1 MSLPSLAVR
10 RPITTAMLLL
20 SILLFGAIAMQRL
33 PLAYLPEVDFP
44 FVAVEIPMPNTNPA
58 QVEREVVKPVEEIL
72 ATLEG
77 VKRMRSNSSADG
89 GFVNLNFE
97 WGYDLDIV
105 RMQVSEKI
113 DQIRP
118 QLPDNI
124 GDIRIFSFNSTDI
137 PAVQGR
143 ISSPG
148 VDLSQNYE
156 LLEARVLNRIR
167 RVPGVARVDLD
178 GVEPREIFIELV
190 LDKVKEHG
198 VDVSTLIGRIQGSSA
213 NLVLGEVSDGGLRYT
228 ARVLGTFETVAELE
242 QLVIDERGL
251 RLGDVADVTYEE
263 PPIRYGRHLNHQDAI
278 ALEVFKESTANT
290 VDVVRAVEKVIVED
304 ISKDPLLQGIDLF
317 MWENQADQITN
328 ALNGLTRAGLY
339 GALLALVV
347 LYVFLRRVG
356 TTLIV
361 SLSIPFSV
369 IAACGA
375 LFFMGKTLNILSM
388 MGLMLGVGMLVDN
401 AIVVLEAIDRKK
413 RTEPDPK
420 IAAFEGAKSVAMA
433 VIASTATSLIVFL
446 PLIVGSRTQL
456 STWLGEMGITI
467 SLALICSLFSSL
479 TLIPLVAS
487 RFLRQQSRPE
497 RGITWLESRY
507 VRALDWTM
515 THPKKTFGILLG
527 VLGLGVVFPFASGWL
542 NTDQFSGQVNERI
555 YIDYEFTDFV
565 YKSEAEKA
573 VVRIEE
579 YLEDHREEFLIDSIY
594 SFYASNEAGTT
605 LTLARKDLGDAEVKE
620 LRRQIREGMPEIPG
634 VRPYFNE
641 EAEEGGGS
649 TFFSVNI
656 YGQDS
661 GVLGDLAAEAQRRLE
676 TLEGVQDISSSLG
689 NSRKEIEV
697 KIDRQKA
704 ARLDLSAQEVA
715 DTFSFVL
722 GSFRMPRFSD
732 GDKEVETW
740 MALRLEDRQDQAD
753 LKEIQFRDIDGRPV
767 LLGDIASFEVV
778 DKPEEIQRE
787 NRKVRVALRATYEG
801 ESWDETREQ
810 ITGLMD
816 AFSFPGGY
824 SWSWS
829 SRLLEQDQQA
839 QQMGVN
845 VLLALILVILVMA
858 SLFESLAQP
867 FAIVSSIFFAAPGAL
882 WLLIATDTSFN
893 LMSQIGVLILMGI
906 VVNNGIVLLDHMNQ
920 LRLRGMGPKEAALE
934 AGRDR
939 MRPILMTASTTI
951 VGLIPLAFGGSRV
964 GGLFYYPLA
973 ITVIG
978 GLLSSSVLTL
988 LALPYI
994 NMLVEGIAAWLRR
1007 LWSVS
1012 KQVSST
1018 PFSKTP
1024 PGGPASGADP
1034 QSEVDGAGDV
1044 ESLEPMP
1051 GMARQQA
1058 MESS

>member
-1 MSLPSLAVR
+1 MSLPRLAVR
-10 RPITTAMLLL
+10 RPITTAMLLV
-20 SILLFGAIAMQRL
+20 SILLFGGIAMERL
-33 PLAYLPEVDFP
+33 PLAYLPAVDFP

-77 VKRMRSNSSADG
+77 VKRMRSQSTADG

-105 RMQVSEKI
+105 RMQVSEKV
-113 DQIRP
+113 DQIKP
-118 QLPDNI
+118 QLPENI

-148 VDLSQNYE
+148 VDLSENYE

-178 GVEPREIFIELV
+178 GVEPREIFIDLV
-190 LDKVKEHG
+190 LDRVKEHG
-198 VDVSTLIGRIQGSSA
+198 VDVNELIERIRGSSA
-213 NLVLGEVSDGGLRYT
+213 NLVLGEVSNGGLRYT

-242 QLVIDERGL
+242 QLVIDARGL
-251 RLGDVADVTYEE
+251 QLGDVAEVSYEE

-278 ALEVFKESTANT
+278 ALDVFKESTANT
-290 VDVVRAVEKVIVED
+290 VDVVRAVEKVIAED
-304 ISKDPLLQGIDLF
+304 IAEDPLLQGIDLF
-317 MWENQADQITN
+317 MWENQADQITG
-328 ALNGLTRAGLY
+328 ALNGLTRAGLW

-347 LYVFLRRVG
+347 LYIFLRRIG

-375 LFFMGKTLNILSM
+375 MFFLGKTLNILSM

-413 RTEPDPK
+413 RTESDPK

-456 STWLGEMGITI
+456 TTWLGEMGITI

-487 RFLRQQSRPE
+487 HFLRRQSRPN
-497 RGITWLESRY
+497 RGITGLEKRY
-507 VRALDWTM
+507 VKALDWTL
-515 THPKKTFGILLG
+515 THPAKTFGLLIG
-527 VLGLGVVFPFASGWL
+527 VVGLGVVFPFMSGWL
-542 NTDQFSGQVNERI
+542 KTDQFSGQVNERL
-555 YIDYEFTDFV
+555 YIDYDFTDFV
-565 YKSEAEKA
+565 YKSEAEEA
-573 VVRIEE
+573 VVKIEE
-579 YLEDHREEFLIDSIY
+579 YLEKHRQDFLIDSIY
-594 SFYASNEAGTT
+594 SYYASNEAGTT
-605 LTLARKDLGDAEVKE
+605 LTLARKDLGDEEIKE
-620 LRRQIREGMPEIPG
+620 LRGRIREGFPEIPG
-634 VRPYFNE
+634 VRPFFYE
-641 EAEEGGGS
+641 DAEEGGGS
-649 TFFSVNI
+649 TYFSVNI

-676 TLEGVQDISSSLG
+676 TIDGVQDVSSSLG
-689 NSRKEIEV
+689 KSRKEIQV

-740 MALRLEDRQDQAD
+740 MALRLEDRQDQED
-753 LKEIQFRDIDGRPV
+753 LKEIQFRQIGDRPV
-767 LLGDIASFEVV
+767 LLGDIATFEVV
-778 DKPEEIQRE
+778 DKPEAIERE
-787 NRKVRVALRATYEG
+787 NRKVRVAVRATYEG
-801 ESWDETREQ
+801 EDWDEVREQ
-810 ITGLMD
+810 IAGLMD

-867 FAIVSSIFFAAPGAL
+867 FAIVSSILFAAPGAL
-882 WLLIATDTSFN
+882 WLLIATGTAFN

-906 VVNNGIVLLDHMNQ
+906 VVNNGIVLLDHLNQ
-920 LRLRGMGPKEAALE
+920 LRARGMTSKEAALA

-951 VGLIPLAFGGSRV
+951 VGLVPLAFGGSRV

-994 NMLVEGIAAWLRR
+994 NMLVEGFAAWVRR
-1007 LWSVS
+1007 LWS
-1012 KQVSST
+1012 QGRDSSAT
-1018 PFSKTP
+1018 PLGRRRDGDRAP
-1024 PGGPASGADP
+1024 MADP
-1034 QSEVDGAGDV
+1034 ANREPLS
-1044 ESLEPMP
+1044 SL
-1051 GMARQQA
+1051 AREQA
-1058 MESS
+1058 LEGS